1 MLLFHSKS
9 RKIVKIVIHGFHES
23 RKWWNVKSRSHMI
36 HVNFDHDQSLVW
48 SIQLTCD
55 WVVIS
60 IAKVTLFCNESLV
73 LWSTGSTDLT
83 SMEVTTRLLAK
94 NLNSSLGALPLSS
107 TPKTADL
114 IILAECLWKSSKLTE
129 LTAPLILEAIAMKD
143 GIFSKIKF
151 YYWFHPHLNFPANMT
166 WNLH

>member
-1 MLLFHSKS
+1 MLLLFHSKS
-9 RKIVKIVIHGFHES
+9 QKIVKIVIHGFYGS
-23 RKWWNVKSRSHMI
+23 LKWWNMKSRSRMI
-36 HVNFDHDQSLVW
+36 HVNFDHEVW
-48 SIQLTCD
+48 SMQLTCD

-129 LTAPLILEAIAMKD
+129 LTAPLILEAIAIK
-143 GIFSKIKF
+143 GEIF
-151 YYWFHPHLNFPANMT
+151 
-166 WNLH
+166 